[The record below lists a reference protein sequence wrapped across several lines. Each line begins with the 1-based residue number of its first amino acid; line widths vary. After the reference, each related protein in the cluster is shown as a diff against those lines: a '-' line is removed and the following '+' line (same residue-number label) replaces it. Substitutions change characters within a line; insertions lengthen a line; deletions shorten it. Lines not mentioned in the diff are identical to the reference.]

1 MLGRDSWRE
10 PFRRSVVIA
19 PGGDEDIR
27 PRSSAWRL
35 RSLPRGCGSTRWA
48 GRRAPLPGAYGHQP
62 TFLNSFMSVGAMLW
76 PKSWMRSS
84 VVTSSSARLLLM
96 KICRHEGEVRGVR
109 AGGLSLRPVPTG
121 PWHARAVVA
130 CQLPRAS
137 SGSLAGGRYEDWGR
151 EWGAGVGLVSGWGR
165 AAVGLVSGWCRA
177 AVGLVCR
184 AGLASLTVRFVT
196 NWNLTKGRTMVPPP
210 TSLAVSS
217 NSWCGFLSS
226 TSSKARWSL
235 LMKSLTVFGAVSP
248 AWSKARDGRR
258 TLAQAGGSTVDRH
271 CGARAAEALLRRAT

>member
-19 PGGDEDIR
+19 PGVPDEYIR

-96 KICRHEGEVRGVR
+96 KICRREGEVRRGWTDEVR
-109 AGGLSLRPVPTG
+109 GGDG
-121 PWHARAVVA
+121 ACARVWSESEA
-130 CQLPRAS
+130 CAHWALACSGRSSPAS
-137 SGSLAGGRYEDWGR
+137 YP
-151 EWGAGVGLVSGWGR
+151 
-165 AAVGLVSGWCRA
+165 
-177 AVGLVCR
+177 
-184 AGLASLTVRFVT
+184 GLAQ
-196 NWNLTKGRTMVPPP
+196 GR
-210 TSLAVSS
+210 
-217 NSWCGFLSS
+217 
-226 TSSKARWSL
+226 
-235 LMKSLTVFGAVSP
+235 
-248 AWSKARDGRR
+248 
-258 TLAQAGGSTVDRH
+258 
-271 CGARAAEALLRRAT
+271 

>member
-19 PGGDEDIR
+19 PGVPDEDIR

-96 KICRHEGEVRGVR
+96 KICRREGEVRR
-109 AGGLSLRPVPTG
+109 ARGWSESE
-121 PWHARAVVA
+121 A
-130 CQLPRAS
+130 CAHWALACSGRSSPAS
-137 SGSLAGGRYEDWGR
+137 
-151 EWGAGVGLVSGWGR
+151 
-165 AAVGLVSGWCRA
+165 CP
-177 AVGLVCR
+177 
-184 AGLASLTVRFVT
+184 GLAQ
-196 NWNLTKGRTMVPPP
+196 GR
-210 TSLAVSS
+210 
-217 NSWCGFLSS
+217 
-226 TSSKARWSL
+226 
-235 LMKSLTVFGAVSP
+235 
-248 AWSKARDGRR
+248 
-258 TLAQAGGSTVDRH
+258 
-271 CGARAAEALLRRAT
+271 